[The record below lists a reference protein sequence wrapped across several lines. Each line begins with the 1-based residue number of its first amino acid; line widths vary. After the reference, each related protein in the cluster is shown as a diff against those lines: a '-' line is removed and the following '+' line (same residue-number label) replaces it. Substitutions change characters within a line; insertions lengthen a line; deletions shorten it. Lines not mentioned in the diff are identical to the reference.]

1 MGVGVVSGG
10 HSLASARFSRGTS
23 GRVGAAGEPL
33 RAVQD
38 HRRATHT
45 WRRNNGQEDE
55 RRALRGGS
63 VEWTWLL
70 EMRLMGRE
78 ERGLEKRVYVS

>member
-1 MGVGVVSGG
+1 VGVGVVSGG

-38 HRRATHT
+38 HRRATLKLNHIKHRT
-45 WRRNNGQEDE
+45 ETN
-55 RRALRGGS
+55 
-63 VEWTWLL
+63 
-70 EMRLMGRE
+70 
-78 ERGLEKRVYVS
+78 Y